1 MDDTL
6 LVVIDAQRAF
16 VDPAG
21 SLARA
26 FGVDEV
32 MPGARALERV
42 RAHVS
47 RRDRRFT
54 TVFVRSEYQPAQFTD
69 GRLDHPLTHLC
80 VPGHNIDCEWAPGL
94 DVSGARAVITKYD
107 VDAATVGAYR
117 DLIAQTVSEGI
128 RQVIL
133 AGFQFTTCV
142 RASALTTAGMLAGRG
157 VQVAVAVDLTGA
169 RASSYTAIDGN
180 LSRFEATRRE
190 LEARGVDVVDTIE
203 RSE

>member
-32 MPGARALERV
+32 MPGARALERL

-54 TVFVRSEYQPAQFTD
+54 TVFVRSEYRAAQFTG
-69 GRLDHPLTHLC
+69 GRIRPSPDSPL
-80 VPGHNIDCEWAPGL
+80 
-94 DVSGARAVITKYD
+94 RAWTEH
-107 VDAATVGAYR
+107 R
-117 DLIAQTVSEGI
+117 L
-128 RQVIL
+128 
-133 AGFQFTTCV
+133 
-142 RASALTTAGMLAGRG
+142 
-157 VQVAVAVDLTGA
+157 
-169 RASSYTAIDGN
+169 
-180 LSRFEATRRE
+180 
-190 LEARGVDVVDTIE
+190 
-203 RSE
+203 